1 MRLTGIGANNGIFN
15 AAAINQ
21 KVSRLNNDNTAQA
34 DLAIQQSNRDSVFIS
49 GQGKKQSIIQQLMD
63 QKQLIQESR
72 DAEMK
77 RGLEGG
83 YVNQDKIDE
92 YDKQLEML
100 DKQIAEATAK
110 QFEEDGEEKDSA
122 LAADNKVMTEEE
134 YEQRKMMDIMDLS
147 SGVDQAEIVSSAKAK
162 MDGEARVLKAEIK
175 SDGGNA
181 LDSKMERIKEI
192 EARSSD
198 LLEQVGDKI
207 ADINENVTQ
216 SKSEVNVPVEEGIAE
231 DKVDTVSAE
240 ESAEKAGDS
249 QNLKEN

>member
-1 MRLTGIGANNGIFN
+1 MRLTGIGANNSIFN

-34 DLAIQQSNRDSVFIS
+34 GLAIQQSNRDSVFIS